1 MTGRLGAKCPEG
13 CSHMRNQWKKLPGR
27 GASWC
32 KGPVVDVKCLRIPPG
47 AMWHEM
53 GAGHQEGHA
62 VVQASEEVGFE

>member
-1 MTGRLGAKCPEG
+1 
-13 CSHMRNQWKKLPGR
+13 MRNQWKKLPGR